1 MSQPAV
7 LTGQDVGEA
16 EEALTGLL
24 NQVLAGTGTGITRAQ
39 YIAIPLLSGGGPMAS
54 PAAVHAEP
62 VAQPHFG
69 LPRLQVAEL
78 FRGLEA
84 KGLVTG
90 SAPDGPGPTQLTPD
104 GTTLYAELV
113 GAVAAVTKRVLA
125 AFDSDDLA
133 VAHRI
138 LIEVTERANRI
149 RAEL

>member
-1 MSQPAV
+1 MSQPAF

-16 EEALTGLL
+16 EGALTGLL

-39 YIAIPLLSGGGPMAS
+39 YIVMRVLSARGPIAS
-54 PAAVHAEP
+54 PAVHEYLAGQLQ
-62 VAQPHFG
+62 VG
-69 LPRLQVAEL
+69 LDRLQVAEL
-78 FRGLEA
+78 FRDLEA

-90 SAPDGPGPTQLTPD
+90 SAPDGPGPAQLTPD

-113 GAVAAVTKRVLA
+113 GAVAPVTKRVFEGLDA
-125 AFDSDDLA
+125 DDLA

-138 LIEVTERANRI
+138 LAEVKERANRI